1 VRNIETG
8 ALFTFLK
15 PASATRASKMRREIA
30 VSTPTLTLVALV
42 ALGPLFALMGLM
54 IAGQAGGF
62 HVDNLPSIVISS
74 VPHNMSVTVENEPGV
89 SVLNFPALQNVSV
102 VNFPELQQV
111 NVTNFPD
118 VQIVLE
124 QNPPARTASNVQKAT
139 LVGPTTAFGDL
150 SVAQLAPVF
159 QVDSVYSML
168 SLTSQVIRSFAAG
181 GASVTNSDSTYQLT
195 PGAGVATFQSRKRVR
210 YHAGEG
216 IRLGFSARFVPDLPG
231 SQQSAGLGHGED
243 GVGFG
248 YDDTDST
255 SFGVFHYSRGKRPVY
270 TLTVTSG
277 SSTAESA
284 TITLAGVPYLVTITN
299 AAGNTLRTAWE
310 ISQGSFPG
318 WQAQVS
324 GSTVIFS
331 YGFATPLTGTFS
343 LTATTAVGSFATT
356 QVGVV
361 YTLIIVPQTQWNGA
375 DTLNGTGASGMLL
388 DPSKFNSYQ
397 ISMQYFGAGAIY
409 FYVEIPDGTY
419 ALVHTMQFPN
429 TRTLTTFG
437 NPAFPFAAV
446 FRNVSMGAGAPA
458 PAPMEV
464 SSFAGFIEGKKVYT
478 GARFSIDNALLST
491 VDQNAYYVLFSFT
504 NPIWYSGRTAQG
516 ILNVI
521 NIGGSVTSTPSVTL
535 YVFRTVSG
543 DTHNLGGTPNF
554 QQYSPTAALWV
565 DKSATTFTPTSN
577 SQLVWTA
584 GLGTAGFI
592 RQNIGTP
599 EYDDLT
605 LQPGDIIS
613 VCARARA
620 APAANYVTATVDIRQ
635 DY

>member
-1 VRNIETG
+1 
-8 ALFTFLK
+8 
-15 PASATRASKMRREIA
+15 
-30 VSTPTLTLVALV
+30 
-42 ALGPLFALMGLM
+42 
-54 IAGQAGGF
+54 
-62 HVDNLPSIVISS
+62 
-74 VPHNMSVTVENEPGV
+74 
-89 SVLNFPALQNVSV
+89 
-102 VNFPELQQV
+102 
-111 NVTNFPD
+111 
-118 VQIVLE
+118 
-124 QNPPARTASNVQKAT
+124 
-139 LVGPTTAFGDL
+139 
-150 SVAQLAPVF
+150 
-159 QVDSVYSML
+159 ML
-168 SLTSQVIRSFAAG
+168 SLTSQVIRTFAAG
-181 GASVTNSDSTYQLT
+181 GGAVSNSDSTYQLT
-195 PGAGVATFQSRKRVR
+195 PGAAVATFQSRKRVR

-243 GVGFG
+243 GAGFG

-270 TLTVTSG
+270 TLTVTTG
-277 SSTAESA
+277 SSTAESVVV
-284 TITLAGVPYLVTITN
+284 TMAGVPYAVAVTN
-299 AAGNTLRTAWE
+299 SGSTLRTAWE

-331 YGFATPLTGTFS
+331 YGFATPLAGTFS

-356 QVGVV
+356 QAGVV
-361 YTLIIVPQTQWNGA
+361 YTLIVVPQTQWNGA

-409 FYVEIPDGTY
+409 FYIEIPDGTY

-446 FRNVSMGAGAPA
+446 FRNVSMGAGAA
-458 PAPMEV
+458 PASPMEV

-478 GARFSIDNALLST
+478 GARFSIDNALLSS

-504 NPIWYSGRTAQG
+504 NPIWFSGRTAQG
-516 ILNVI
+516 VLNII
-521 NIGGSVTSTPSVTL
+521 NIGGSVSSTAVATI
-535 YVFRTVSG
+535 YVFRTVNG
-543 DTHNLGGTPNF
+543 DTHNLDGSPNF
-554 QQYSPTAALWV
+554 QQYSPNAAIWV

-577 SQLVWTA
+577 SQLIWTA
-584 GLGTAGFI
+584 GLGTAGNI
-592 RQNIGTP
+592 RQSIGTP
-599 EYDDLT
+599 EYDDIT
-605 LQPGDIIS
+605 LQPGDIVS
-613 VCARARA
+613 VCAQTRSS
-620 APAANYVTATVDIRQ
+620 PAANFVIATVDIRQ